1 MTTLTLD
8 TSVDTSSSFKMIFGN
23 TFGVSN
29 YFRNSKE
36 SKIIDVVVINNL
48 EPSYKTDLCD
58 AQLTEQAKN
67 FSMSSFAKEWNEEDD
82 DFWNKF

>member
-8 TSVDTSSSFKMIFGN
+8 TSVDTSSFKKIFGN

-29 YFRNSKE
+29 YFRNATE

-48 EPSYKTDLCD
+48 EPSYKIDLCD
-58 AQLTEQAKN
+58 AQLTEQAKI

>member
-8 TSVDTSSSFKMIFGN
+8 TSVDTSSFKKLFGS
-23 TFGVSN
+23 TLGVSN
-29 YFRNSKE
+29 YFRNATE
-36 SKIIDVVVINNL
+36 SKIIDVVVINNI
-48 EPSYKTDLCD
+48 ETSYKMDLCD